1 MLTALAAG
9 ASKTERDK
17 AVGTARMRISW
28 SVIHTH
34 MNKAALV
41 GSSCATAAYFKSLEK
56 CHKSRVMVN
65 AMVANTSI

>member
-17 AVGTARMRISW
+17 AVETARMRIFL
-28 SVIHTH
+28 VIHTH